1 MRYASYKLVPTPG
14 APALVVDGVLM
25 HRMTGTTPEKDAAG
39 KVRAVGL
46 RGGRVLDT
54 CAGLGYSA
62 IAAAR
67 RADFVLAL
75 EYDPGVV
82 AVARANPASAA
93 LFTDPAIHLVLAD
106 AVELLP
112 ALPDACFSHVLHDPP
127 TLARAGDLYSGAFYR
142 ELHRVLKWG
151 GTLFHYVGAP
161 GRGRGRDVA
170 SGVARR
176 LNDAGF
182 KTRIEERLDG
192 VLGVKRGQP

>member
-1 MRYASYKLVPTPG
+1 MRYSSYKLVPTDG

-25 HRMTGTTPEKDAAG
+25 HRMTRTSPDRDAAD
-39 KVRAVGL
+39 KVRAVGI

-62 IAAAR
+62 IAAAQR
-67 RADFVLAL
+67 TEFVLAL
-75 EYDPGVV
+75 EHDPGVLEV
-82 AVARANPASAA
+82 AHTNPASAA
-93 LFTDPAIHLVLAD
+93 LFSHPAIHLVLAD
-106 AVELLP
+106 ALELLP

-142 ELHRVLKWG
+142 ELYRVLRWG

-182 KTRIEERLDG
+182 RTRIEERLDG
-192 VLGVKRGQP
+192 VLGVKRGQS

>member
-1 MRYASYKLVPTPG
+1 MRYASYKLVPTDG
-14 APALVVDGVLM
+14 APALVVDGILM
-25 HRMTGTTPEKDAAG
+25 HRMSRTSPDRDAAD
-39 KVRAVGL
+39 KVRALGI

-75 EYDPGVV
+75 EVDQGVV
-82 AVARANPASAA
+82 EVARGNPASAG
-93 LFTDPAIHLVLAD
+93 LFQEPAIHLLLAD
-106 AVELLP
+106 AAEVLP
-112 ALPDACFSHVLHDPP
+112 TLPEGWFSHVLHDPP
-127 TLARAGDLYSGAFYR
+127 TLARAGDLYGGAFYR
-142 ELHRVLKWG
+142 ELYRVLRWG
-151 GTLFHYVGAP
+151 GGLFHYVGAP

-176 LNDAGF
+176 LSEAGF

-192 VLGVKRGQP
+192 VLAVKRGRS